1 MKHVLTCISTPSK
14 LFSSH
19 LKLLKLCPGTPVDS
33 VSVLHS
39 VNEENIMIV
48 TRVNKS
54 SYNASTITNTTTSQ
68 SLKRSLYFQVALDY
82 NPASKDLLSAHQ
94 RDLLIAQLKLLN
106 RIFYREVRIKFG
118 FLSLPEEGA
127 PTGDDFW
134 CRE

>member
-1 MKHVLTCISTPSK
+1 
-14 LFSSH
+14 
-19 LKLLKLCPGTPVDS
+19 
-33 VSVLHS
+33 
-39 VNEENIMIV
+39 MIV
-48 TRVNKS
+48 TRLVNKS

-94 RDLLIAQLKLLN
+94 RDLLVAQLKLLN